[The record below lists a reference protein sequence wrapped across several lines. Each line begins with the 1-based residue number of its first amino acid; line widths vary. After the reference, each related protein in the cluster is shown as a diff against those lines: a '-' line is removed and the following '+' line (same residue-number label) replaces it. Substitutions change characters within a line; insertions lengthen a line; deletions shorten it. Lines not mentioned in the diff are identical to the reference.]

1 MDQSV
6 LQLRLHR
13 VLDLLHQLEVQI
25 SSLDTLDK
33 ARFPAKYEAVC
44 GVAALQSEKI
54 TCILRRTLYE
64 STVIPKIEYLAK
76 AASAQGIKISLENKI
91 LSVRLPCPLP
101 KKRGKYSS
109 QFVLD
114 PLNAAFEQFNKTSPM
129 TKYRDCTV
137 CCVHM
142 FRSDCGSRKYFDYDN
157 LQFKQILDV
166 IALHAMVDD
175 NSMLCDVLHTSEPG
189 YSDETMIYVM
199 PKNRFPEWLSKRC
212 AGQ

>member
-1 MDQSV
+1 MDQNI
-6 LQLRLHR
+6 LQLRLRR

-25 SSLDTLDK
+25 GSLETLDK

-44 GVAALQSEKI
+44 ASTALQSEKI

-76 AASAQGIKISLENKI
+76 ASSAQGIKLSLENKI

-114 PLNAAFEQFNKTSPM
+114 PLNAAFEQFNKASSM

-137 CCVHM
+137 CFVHM
-142 FRSDCGSRKYFDYDN
+142 FRNDCGSRKYFDYDN
-157 LQFKQILDV
+157 LQVKQILDV
-166 IALHAMVDD
+166 IALHTMVDD
-175 NSMLCDVLHTSEPG
+175 NSLLCDVLHTSEPG
-189 YSDETMIYVM
+189 YSDETTIYVM
-199 PKNRFPEWLSKRC
+199 PKNRFPEWLSERC
-212 AGQ
+212 EGQ